1 MMQHD
6 GVVVKTRKAAL
17 EELQSTGFLHP
28 RIDALVQKITTYI
41 KLAAF
46 SSCCIVAPLT
56 SI

>member
-1 MMQHD
+1 MQHD
-6 GVVVKTRKAAL
+6 GVVVNTRKAAL